1 MRGRIG
7 LITGATSGVGA
18 AIVVERLARGDSIIA
33 VGRSVGRL
41 ADLRDATPLSV
52 GTGELL
58 TVSADLSTREGQA
71 LLRSAIEASAPDGLD
86 YLVHAAFG
94 HIGED
99 EGKSI
104 SEITQDELI
113 EFLSNSVTLA
123 HLTVQSC
130 LPSLLRKQ
138 GSQLVFIVA
147 DWGLPQHNILLY
159 GETEEGAVGSEP
171 YVSAK
176 YALTGLASALEVQQD
191 VRVTALYPGV
201 IASAALDT
209 AGQPAFLTLGA
220 TDDEVAAA
228 GYSVPEAAIPLS
240 DIVAAVSFAL
250 STSATVKTISIRP
263 TGRGYTGV

>member
-1 MRGRIG
+1 MRDRIG
-7 LITGATSGVGA
+7 LISGATSGVGG
-18 AIVVERLARGDSIIA
+18 AIVAERLAHGDSVIA
-33 VGRSVGRL
+33 VGRSVERL
-41 ADLRDATPLSV
+41 ADLRDATPASV
-52 GTGELL
+52 GTGKLL
-58 TVSADLSTREGQA
+58 PISADLSTREGQT

-104 SEITQDELI
+104 ADITQEELV
-113 EFLSNSVTLA
+113 EFLSNSVILA
-123 HLTVQSC
+123 HLTVQTC
-130 LPSLLRKQ
+130 LPSLLRKR

-147 DWGLPQHNILLY
+147 DWGLPQHNVLLY
-159 GETEEGAVGSEP
+159 GESEGGAVGSEP

-176 YALTGLASALEVQQD
+176 YALTGLASALEIQQD
-191 VRVTALYPGV
+191 VRVTAVYPGV

-209 AGQPAFLTLGA
+209 AGEPTFLTLDA

-250 STSATVKTISIRP
+250 STRATVKTISIRP
-263 TGRGYTGV
+263 TGRGYIGV